1 MKLYGT
7 NLYSANDWY
16 KAFVEIKSD
25 LDSDLIKNPFPSIK
39 VTSHKIKLVIVKIQA
54 DANINLSINN

>member
-7 NLYSANDWY
+7 NLHSENDWY

-39 VTSHKIKLVIVKIQA
+39 IVGYKIKLVIAKVQA